1 MDKHV
6 ALDLLNVMIDN
17 HKSLLQEH
25 WDVIKLDNDISMENK
40 VHELKEVD
48 FKIMIVD
55 ELKEYVRRHLK

>member
-17 HKSLLQEH
+17 HKSLLQDY
-25 WDVIKLDNDISMENK
+25 WDNIKLDNGISMETK
-40 VHELKEVD
+40 VHELKEID
-48 FKIMIVD
+48 FKMMIVD